1 MTKQNVSIPK
11 VAIITRTKNR
21 PQFLERSIR
30 SVLSQSYSDFI
41 HVIFNDGG
49 DESIVEGI
57 LSRNPDPRRLVIH
70 NKLSI
75 GLSAALNKAIRAS
88 ESEYVCILDD
98 DDAWNEDRLRVD
110 LETLQRRNGVASV
123 VPMEIVVESIDEHD
137 VIVEV
142 ERIAH
147 PESWSGEISLF
158 KQAHK
163 NYLSN
168 GAIMYKRS
176 IYEELNGYDDTLAT
190 AEDWDFGI
198 RLMLKYNVEQ
208 VITPKALVYYHQRP
222 DAKNDAGN
230 SVHAGVREQ
239 ERVITEIRNRYL
251 RKDIQSGVFGIGYIM
266 NHSEQESINLVRIEG
281 HINTS
286 NAQLGD
292 RVIDRVHADVL
303 KIAIS
308 RSIYEKVKRKITRN
322 R

>member
-1 MTKQNVSIPK
+1 
-11 VAIITRTKNR
+11 
-21 PQFLERSIR
+21 
-30 SVLSQSYSDFI
+30 
-41 HVIFNDGG
+41 
-49 DESIVEGI
+49 
-57 LSRNPDPRRLVIH
+57 
-70 NKLSI
+70 
-75 GLSAALNKAIRAS
+75 
-88 ESEYVCILDD
+88 
-98 DDAWNEDRLRVD
+98 
-110 LETLQRRNGVASV
+110 
-123 VPMEIVVESIDEHD
+123 
-137 VIVEV
+137 
-142 ERIAH
+142 
-147 PESWSGEISLF
+147 
-158 KQAHK
+158 
-163 NYLSN
+163 
-168 GAIMYKRS
+168 
-176 IYEELNGYDDTLAT
+176 
-190 AEDWDFGI
+190 
-198 RLMLKYNVEQ
+198 MLKYNVEQ